1 MNGDLV
7 IASSDNG
14 NLCFID
20 LKREHNQMLCRMQTG
35 KTDGGVTNRIRAITI
50 SPDEKNIALI
60 KKNTIS
66 ILPLSEVYRIS
77 DAITEAEKNSENE
90 KLKEL
95 FATPYNSILT
105 HSFENEQFDL
115 IAAQYTFHNRIL
127 TFCRE

>member
-35 KTDGGVTNRIRAITI
+35 KTDSGVTNRIRAITI

-115 IAAQYTFHNRIL
+115 MAAQYTFHNRIL